1 MALGDARRNIESVV
15 DYAAGQQL
23 QQAPAETS
31 AGPFPLPD
39 AARLG
44 AVLAG
49 AGGLSAGIFGW
60 YVIVTHGAR
69 AGFVSDFL
77 FLVLAAAGVAGAIAV
92 WIAYAFFVSRWIG
105 VSYESLL
112 VADAYAYLPV
122 LVLALYV
129 LQVPLSIAS
138 PSLLLSLVVLA
149 WMAIKVGV
157 LAYFVRSVRMV
168 VGVFLATRIPLILIS
183 SLAAIVIGQR
193 AGHHWSPGR
202 GIVLDVWGRWDA
214 QHYLDIAVQGYH
226 GKDFAFFPLYP
237 ALIHVFGGLIG
248 DHLIA
253 ALIISNLAFL
263 VALAY
268 LYALV
273 KLEFGED
280 TTAFHAV
287 FYIAVFPTAIFFSA
301 AYTESLFLALTV
313 ASVYYARH
321 GNFITSGVFGALAS
335 MTRFHGVLL
344 VLPLAYEIWRAYRER
359 RGTVLA
365 RGIIG
370 LALVPSGLAAYMAYL
385 YALVGDPWYF
395 LKVQAN
401 WNRHLAAPWVSIGNA
416 LKQIAHSASAAAS
429 ANHVIELAFTV
440 AFLVLLVIAI
450 RTLRPSYWLY
460 FAASMLIPMSTAS
473 LMSIPRFDL
482 VVFPAFMLLA
492 LWGRRP
498 LVNSAIL
505 ALFLPLLGL
514 FTVFFADWYWLA

>member
-1 MALGDARRNIESVV
+1 MAQRAKRRTRSLV
-15 DYAAGQQL
+15 DYAAGQKVL
-23 QQAPAETS
+23 DVPADASTAPM
-31 AGPFPLPD
+31 PLPASARFG
-39 AARLG
+39 AALTCAAG
-44 AVLAG
+44 AAAGLFAWYVLA
-49 AGGLSAGIFGW
+49 
-60 YVIVTHGAR
+60 THGANG
-69 AGFVSDFL
+69 AFVSGL
-77 FLVLAAAGVAGAIAV
+77 LVVCLVPAGIAGALVLWVGY
-92 WIAYAFFVSRWIG
+92 AYFMSRWIG
-105 VSYESLL
+105 VSYEALL
-112 VADAYAYLPV
+112 RADAFAYVPV
-122 LVLALYV
+122 LALALYV
-129 LQVPLSIAS
+129 FQIPMSIGS

-149 WMAIKVGV
+149 WAGAKVGV
-157 LAYFVRSVRMV
+157 LAYYVRSVRMV

-193 AGHHWSPGR
+193 AGQHWTPGR
-202 GIVLDVWGRWDA
+202 GLLLDVWGRWDA
-214 QHYLDIAVQGYH
+214 QHYLAIATQGYH
-226 GKDFAFFPLYP
+226 DKDFAFFPLYP
-237 ALIHVFGGLIG
+237 ALIHVLGGAIG

-268 LYALV
+268 LYALT

-280 TTAFHAV
+280 NAAFHAV

-313 ASVYYARH
+313 ACVYYARH

-370 LALVPSGLAAYMAYL
+370 LALVPSGLLAYMAFL
-385 YALVGDPWYF
+385 YALVGDPMYF

-401 WNRHLAAPWVSIGNA
+401 WNRHLAAPWVSIGNS
-416 LKQIAHSASAAAS
+416 LKQIAHAATPAAS
-429 ANHVIELAFTV
+429 ANHVIELAFTL
-440 AFLVLLVIAI
+440 AFLALLVVAI
-450 RTLRPSYWLY
+450 RTMRPSYSLY
-460 FAASMLIPMSTAS
+460 FAASMLIPMSTSS